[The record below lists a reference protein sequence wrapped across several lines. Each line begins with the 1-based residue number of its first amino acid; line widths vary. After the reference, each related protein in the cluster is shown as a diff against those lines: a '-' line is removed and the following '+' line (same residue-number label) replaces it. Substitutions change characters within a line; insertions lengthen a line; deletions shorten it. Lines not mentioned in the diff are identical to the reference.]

1 MQKWKFDDVI
11 LERYIVGM
19 LEVNCYLLSTDDSA
33 ILIDPGFVE
42 DELRD
47 RVESINDLES
57 KMVLLTH
64 GHFDHTGFCPE
75 LQKKGWKVGIHPDD
89 KFLLNR
95 VPPDFDGLGYQDTP
109 FEPYMT
115 LREGVCFNV
124 GSLAFEVVATPGH
137 SPGSVCFI
145 DLKKRLAFTGDTM
158 FAESIGRSDLA
169 GGDEQLLMR
178 SLKKLKGLLE
188 PETLVLSGHGGR
200 AKFSTILGINP
211 FLEEID

>member
-1 MQKWKFDDVI
+1 MQKWEFDDVT
-11 LERYIVGM
+11 LERFIVGM
-19 LEVNCYLLSTDDSA
+19 LEVNCYLLSTEDSA
-33 ILIDPGFVE
+33 VLIDTGFGE
-42 DELRD
+42 DELRE
-47 RVESINDLES
+47 RLEPLS
-57 KMVLLTH
+57 NLGSRMVLLTH

-75 LQKKGWKVGIHPDD
+75 LAKKGWKVGIHPED

-95 VPPDFDGLGYQDTP
+95 VPPDFDGLGYKDAP
-109 FEPYMT
+109 FEPYMM

-124 GSLAFEVVATPGH
+124 GSLTLEVVTTPGH

-169 GGDEQLLMR
+169 GGDERLLMQ
-178 SLKKLKGLLE
+178 SLAKLKGLLE

-200 AKFSTILGINP
+200 AEFSTVLKINP
-211 FLEEID
+211 FLKGL